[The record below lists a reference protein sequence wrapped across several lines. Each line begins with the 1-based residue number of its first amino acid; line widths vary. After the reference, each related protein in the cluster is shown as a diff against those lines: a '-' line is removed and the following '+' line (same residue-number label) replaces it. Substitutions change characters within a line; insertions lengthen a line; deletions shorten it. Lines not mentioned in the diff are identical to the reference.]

1 MEIQLWKEILTP
13 YDLAVRELLVKFN
26 HIISEYRSRNLYS
39 PIETVTGRVKSIS
52 SILEKCRKKDIPIEN
67 ITEQIEDIAGMRI
80 MCQFV
85 EDIYKVVDI
94 IKNRS
99 DMKIVH
105 EKDYIKNVKPSGY
118 RSYHL
123 IVNYNV
129 ETMEGTRTIF
139 VEIQIRT
146 LAMNFWASTEHQL
159 RYKKSRVF
167 TEEMQQELKKCADIM
182 ADADD
187 KMQNLA
193 NVSGIV
199 QPIE

>member
-1 MEIQLWKEILTP
+1 
-13 YDLAVRELLVKFN
+13 
-26 HIISEYRSRNLYS
+26 
-39 PIETVTGRVKSIS
+39 
-52 SILEKCRKKDIPIEN
+52 
-67 ITEQIEDIAGMRI
+67 MRI

-129 ETMEGTRTIF
+129 ETMEGTRTILLKFRF
-139 VEIQIRT
+139 VH
-146 LAMNFWASTEHQL
+146 L
-159 RYKKSRVF
+159 
-167 TEEMQQELKKCADIM
+167 
-182 ADADD
+182 
-187 KMQNLA
+187 
-193 NVSGIV
+193 
-199 QPIE
+199 P